1 MIRLHNLR
9 PRPGSRHRVKRLG
22 CGESSGHGKTS
33 GKGHKGQKARSGG
46 SIRLGFEGG
55 QMPLIRRLPK
65 RGFNNAAFHKDYA
78 IINLSDLNEFK
89 AGTVVNEQLLR
100 ESKLVR
106 GNVAGIKILGDGE
119 LKHPLKIE
127 VDKISA
133 SARAKVDKAGGT
145 VALREPPTREAVRPQ
160 KGVNITES
168 QASEEAIPKAAA
180 KARSRKKPR
189 AKTSQRSK
197 KTAMPKS

>member
-65 RGFNNAAFHKDYA
+65 RGFNNAAFHKRYA
-78 IINLSDLNEFK
+78 VVNLGDLNEFK
-89 AGTVVNEQLLR
+89 AGTTVNEQLLR

-106 GNVAGIKILGDGE
+106 GEVAGIKILGGGE
-119 LKHPLKIE
+119 LKHALQLE
-127 VDKISA
+127 VDKISD
-133 SARAKVDKAGGT
+133 SAREKISKLGGT
-145 VALREPPTREAVRPQ
+145 VALRKERPAKADHAEAGQQEP
-160 KGVNITES
+160 
-168 QASEEAIPKAAA
+168 ASESAVAA
-180 KARSRKKPR
+180 KGSPLKPQGRKK
-189 AKTSQRSK
+189 AVKRS
-197 KTAMPKS
+197 ARPKSSKSGKA